1 MQETS
6 EIVNVGVYD
15 RKIDLFESMYPVP
28 DGMAYNSYVILDEK
42 AAVMDTVD
50 AAFTDEWLKNVRKA
64 LGKRLPSY
72 LIVQHMEPD
81 HSASILAFLRA
92 YPNVEMIATKK
103 AFVMMK
109 NFFGRAFSAR
119 ERVVQD
125 GETLSL
131 GKHTLT
137 FIEAPMVHWPEVMMT
152 YEHTTKTLFS
162 ADAFGAFGK
171 ADGEEWACEARRYYF
186 GIVGKYGVQVQNVL
200 KKLAAFPISLIRPLH
215 GVVLEK
221 EVKNALRLYDL
232 WSRYEAEEKGV
243 VICYT
248 SVYGNTKKAVELL
261 SQALKKRGCTVR
273 TFDLARDDVFEA
285 VEDAFRLDTL
295 VLATT
300 TYNGDMFPCMRTFLQ
315 ALMERNFCKKT
326 VAFIENG
333 SWSPMATRA
342 MQEKLSA
349 CKNLRY
355 AQTLVRIVSAL
366 TPENERQISALA
378 EELSNKKE

>member
-1 MQETS
+1 MQEKN

-15 RKIDLFESMYPVP
+15 RKMDLFESMYPIP

-50 AAFTDEWLKNVRKA
+50 TAFTDEWLKNVRKA
-64 LGKRLPSY
+64 LGKQLPQY

-81 HSASILAFLRA
+81 HSASVLAFLRA
-92 YPNVEMIATKK
+92 YPNAEIIATKK

-109 NFFGRAFSAR
+109 NFFGESFSAK
-119 ERVVQD
+119 EKVVQD

-131 GKHTLT
+131 GRHTLT
-137 FIEAPMVHWPEVMMT
+137 FIHAPMVHWPEVMMT

-171 ADGEEWACEARRYYF
+171 ADGEKWACEARRYYF
-186 GIVGKYGVQVQNVL
+186 GIVGKYGMQVQNVL
-200 KKLAAFPISLIRPLH
+200 KKLSAFPISIICPLH

-221 EVKNALRLYDL
+221 EVKNALRLYNI
-232 WSRYEAEEKGV
+232 WSQYEVEDDGV

-261 SQALKKRGCTVR
+261 AQALTKRGRIVH

-285 VEDAFRLDTL
+285 VEDAFRFDAL

-300 TYNGDMFPCMRTFLQ
+300 TYNGEVFPFMRTFLH
-315 ALMERNFCKKT
+315 ALVERNFCKRT

-342 MQEKLSA
+342 MQEQLSA
-349 CKNLRY
+349 CKSLRY
-355 AQTLVRIVSAL
+355 AQTLIRIVSTL

>member
-1 MQETS
+1 MQE
-6 EIVNVGVYD
+6 ENKIVNVGVYD

-64 LGKRLPSY
+64 LGKQPPQY

-92 YPNVEMIATKK
+92 YPDVEMIATKK

-109 NFFGRAFSAR
+109 NFFGECFSAK
-119 ERVVQD
+119 EKVVQD

-131 GKHTLT
+131 GRHTLT
-137 FIEAPMVHWPEVMMT
+137 FIHAPMVHWPEVMMT
-152 YEHTTKTLFS
+152 YEHATKTLFS
-162 ADAFGAFGK
+162 ADAFGAFGQ
-171 ADGEEWACEARRYYF
+171 ADGDEWACEARRYYF
-186 GIVGKYGVQVQNVL
+186 GIVGKYGVQVQSVL
-200 KKLAAFPISLIRPLH
+200 KKLAAFNVSTIRPLH

-232 WSRYEAEEKGV
+232 WSRYEVEDNGA

-261 SQALKKRGCTVR
+261 AQELTKRGCCVH

-285 VEDAFRLDTL
+285 VEDAFRYGTL

-300 TYNGDMFPCMRTFLQ
+300 TYNGAAFPFMRTFLH
-315 ALMERNFCKKT
+315 ALVERNFCNRT

-333 SWSPMATRA
+333 SWSPMATRV
-342 MQEKLSA
+342 MQEELSA
-349 CKNLRY
+349 CKSLRY
-355 AQTLVRIVSAL
+355 AQTQVRIISAL